1 MQIPE
6 VCGGRPV
13 TAVTLQDP
21 GSGVIISV
29 RPTQPSTSW
38 TQIIHQIDLRTCT
51 LIAIEL
57 AASGASVSEVS
68 DSTPVPTPVELRPGL
83 IESYRQRN
91 RCTIKEIAARAAV
104 APQALRAWRAGKVSD
119 SSVKASRIE
128 ALLLHGVRSDS

>member
-29 RPTQPSTSW
+29 RPSQPSTSW

-51 LIAIEL
+51 LIALEV
-57 AASGASVSEVS
+57 AAAGACGGEVS
-68 DSTPVPTPVELRPGL
+68 DPMPLPTPVELRRGL
-83 IESYRQRN
+83 IESYRRHH

-104 APQALRAWRAGKVSD
+104 APQALRAWRAGRLPNT
-119 SSVKASRIE
+119 SVKSTRIE
-128 ALLLHGVRSDS
+128 ALLLHGIRSDS